1 MDERNPKRVSSYIAG
16 KVPFLKVNSFLVSE
30 FDPTV
35 AFIRAKGH
43 SLSDHLNKLEQAEMR
58 AYMALVDSVLINAE
72 VSTGTVFVTQTAS
85 GDKHN
90 NLHNLIIDLI
100 INFVK

>member
-1 MDERNPKRVSSYIAG
+1 M
-16 KVPFLKVNSFLVSE
+16 PFLKVNSFLVSE

-58 AYMALVDSVLINAE
+58 AYMALVDSVLVNAE
-72 VSTGTVFVTQTAS
+72 VSAETGFVTHTAA
-85 GDKHN
+85 GVKH
-90 NLHNLIIDLI
+90 LTMCWTTTPEILA
-100 INFVK
+100 